1 MLNLNQCVWVPE
13 KSVEISLIEPSDG
26 GAQRFSKMP
35 SCGFCFPLVFS
46 PFKQGYSEDEGKDL
60 DTVCLHVCLHVCVC
74 VCQEGIEVGKI
85 IGTVGH
91 VLALTEWTF
100 FIMFANNNRLK
111 PLLLFSLLIESS
123 SSYLSFFLSLRLK
136 LFLAYSFSFY

>member
-1 MLNLNQCVWVPE
+1 MREKTWIQCVC
-13 KSVEISLIEPSDG
+13 
-26 GAQRFSKMP
+26 M
-35 SCGFCFPLVFS
+35 
-46 PFKQGYSEDEGKDL
+46 
-60 DTVCLHVCLHVCVC
+60 CVC
-74 VCQEGIEVGKI
+74 VCQEEIEVGKI